1 MASDEARKSRK
12 KKKKRLAMRE
22 KFGNTASSGILGN
35 HREVLCVSCD
45 VYEADVCRANI
56 IIILSSRLETFTML
70 QV

>member
-1 MASDEARKSRK
+1 
-12 KKKKRLAMRE
+12 MRE

-35 HREVLCVSCD
+35 HREVLGVSCD

-56 IIILSSRLETFTML
+56 ITILSSRLETFTML